1 VLRPGGQLVLLEISP
16 PANRTARALTGFFVG
31 GILPIVSLMLTRN
44 RQARSLM
51 SYHWQTIASYAPVE
65 AVLQMIR
72 HCGFESE
79 TCASELDFFRFF
91 SARKPL

>member
-1 VLRPGGQLVLLEISP
+1 VLLEISP
-16 PANRTARALTGFFVG
+16 PANRAARILTGLFVG
-31 GILPIVSLMLTRN
+31 GLLPVVSLMLTRN
-44 RQARSLM
+44 RQARRLM
-51 SYHWQTIASYAPVE
+51 SYHWRTIASYAPVD

-79 TCASELDFFRFF
+79 RCASELDFFRFF